1 MAYVSTDL
9 VAADFTP
16 EDARLRNQAM
26 VPLGAAVW
34 TGSGRLAERGIR
46 GIVHAAS
53 GAMRRTGPG
62 YDPTR
67 ESVIASIANAFRL
80 TRGHGQNRLALPFIA
95 GGIFASRIRPP
106 LDKAEL
112 ARLIV
117 DAASAQRG
125 VIEAVLVAFGEADF
139 ALFQRTLAAAPDAGI
154 ELCEGSLTDVRVHA
168 APVIAN
174 AANMEVVFGGGI
186 SGVIGEATGDPAAID
201 AEAARAVAAFWA
213 ANPARGGG

>member
-1 MAYVSTDL
+1 MGYVSTDL
-9 VAADFTP
+9 VAAAGTP
-16 EDARLRNQAM
+16 EDVRLRAQRM

-34 TGSGRLAERGIR
+34 TGAGRLAERGITA
-46 GIVHAAS
+46 IVHAAS
-53 GAMRRTGPG
+53 GAMGRTGAG

-67 ESVIASIANAFRL
+67 ESVTASIGNAFRL
-80 TRGHGQNRLALPFIA
+80 TRGQGRGRLALPFIA

-117 DAASAQRG
+117 DACAAQRG
-125 VIEAVLVAFGEADF
+125 GNEAVLVAFGAADL
-139 ALFQRTLAAAPDAGI
+139 ALFQRTLAAAPDSGI
-154 ELCEGSLTDVRVHA
+154 RLCEGSLTDVGVHGA
-168 APVIAN
+168 AVIAN

-186 SGVIGEATGDPAAID
+186 SGVIGEATGDPAAIE